1 MEGHTP
7 VQDVKTG
14 RGQKIQAGLHAGVV
28 VEDLAPMSREGVG
41 VTFEERV
48 RKLQVVSSPD
58 EAGQLVQDPDAFYLT
73 AAYLGLGLEPLDPHP
88 RGELKQL
95 QGLFWSVDDV
105 LHQLSDA
112 ADEGGDGQRA
122 TCGHSGHAAAGFG
135 DSALEFFAAVE
146 AQGHETVVVGFWR
159 TGFLESFGG
168 YAQRFHV
175 RYAVVMEA
183 NPRPQRGGF
192 GVHADFGPPGGEP
205 DDRGKIFDNAQVTA
219 EPGVQVEE
227 VISVAD
233 ALVGGIQGQST
244 IRATDAGPSKG
255 CRSAAALHR
264 CHCSGRMN
272 VGGAQLGIR
281 FREPRGVP
289 RRRPRGFLPRTGSG

>member
-7 VQDVKTG
+7 VQDVKAG

-122 TCGHSGHAAAGFG
+122 TCGHSGHAAVGFG

-146 AQGHETVVVGFWR
+146 AQGHETVVGGFWR
-159 TGFLESFGG
+159 TGWS
-168 YAQRFHV
+168 R
-175 RYAVVMEA
+175 
-183 NPRPQRGGF
+183 
-192 GVHADFGPPGGEP
+192 
-205 DDRGKIFDNAQVTA
+205 
-219 EPGVQVEE
+219 
-227 VISVAD
+227 SVAT
-233 ALVGGIQGQST
+233 GNGST
-244 IRATDAGPSKG
+244 SGTRWSWKRIHAPSAEGSASMPISDHQEENQMTAG
-255 CRSAAALHR
+255 RS
-264 CHCSGRMN
+264 S
-272 VGGAQLGIR
+272 IT
-281 FREPRGVP
+281 
-289 RRRPRGFLPRTGSG
+289 RR